1 MKTYVKDKSACNTI
15 RAKKTNHKNIK
26 LKTKTQSKPDMI
38 KDSVSSSETR
48 RKYEF
53 VISEQ
58 SCRSK
63 GTITFKSATLSQ
75 TTHKTTSTGL
85 NLSVK
90 YPLCAC
96 KQR

>member
-1 MKTYVKDKSACNTI
+1 
-15 RAKKTNHKNIK
+15 
-26 LKTKTQSKPDMI
+26 MI
-38 KDSVSSSETR
+38 KDSMSSSETR

-63 GTITFKSATLSQ
+63 GTCTITFKSATLSQ